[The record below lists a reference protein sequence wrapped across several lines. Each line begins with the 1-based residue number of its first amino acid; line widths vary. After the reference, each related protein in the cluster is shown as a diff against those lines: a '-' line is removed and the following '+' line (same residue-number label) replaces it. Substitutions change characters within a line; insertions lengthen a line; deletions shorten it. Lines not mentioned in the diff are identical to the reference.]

1 MARCPKCGYQVTE
14 SMRFCSFC
22 GSKIKTNTEFQRE
35 PLMPVEK
42 ASAFRVIS
50 VIATISGIIGILT
63 YLCHLAV
70 LQQKT
75 RTIEYVNEFDEY
87 MIYLLIGSAIIMVVG
102 IIGLNIKNW

>member
-1 MARCPKCGYQVTE
+1 MARCPKCGYQVTDG
-14 SMRFCSFC
+14 MRFCSFC
-22 GSKIKTNTEFQRE
+22 GSKLKISTEFQRE
-35 PLMPVEK
+35 PLVPVEK

-50 VIATISGIIGILT
+50 VIATISGICGILT

-75 RTIEYVNEFDEY
+75 RPTEYVNQWDDY